1 MLCWHTAGVNRHVD
15 PLDREGCTNPGSCRG
30 LVTQA
35 LGVMQQEVLTGSKTT
50 AASVKAASD
59 RIDAILRD

>member
-1 MLCWHTAGVNRHVD
+1 
-15 PLDREGCTNPGSCRG
+15 
-30 LVTQA
+30 
-35 LGVMQQEVLTGSKTT
+35 MQQEVLTGSKTT